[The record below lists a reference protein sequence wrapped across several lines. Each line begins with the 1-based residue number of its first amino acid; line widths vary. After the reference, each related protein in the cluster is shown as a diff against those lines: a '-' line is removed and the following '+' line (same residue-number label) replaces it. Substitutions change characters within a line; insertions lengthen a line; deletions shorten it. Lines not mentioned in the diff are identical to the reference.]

1 MYVIERKW
9 RRKERREGKTICM
22 EQSLAQD
29 RRKTRNR

>member
-1 MYVIERKW
+1 
-9 RRKERREGKTICM
+9 M